1 MTASTN
7 ERLLEWAREIQALA
21 QTGHEYARDEFQR
34 ARYAR
39 LTEIAGEMI
48 SESTGFERAPIV
60 KAFRSQVGYA
70 TPKVDVRAAV
80 FRSGKLLLV
89 REVAD
94 GGWTMP
100 GGWADVGDAPSE
112 AAEREVL
119 EEAGFQVRAAA
130 VIGVYDANRT
140 EPMALFHAFK
150 IVFRCELIGG
160 EARPSMETSEVAF
173 FARDEIPMA
182 LSGERTRLRH
192 IADAFDHLA
201 QPGRSTVF
209 D

>member
-130 VIGVYDANRT
+130 VIGVYDATGQNPWRSFT
-140 EPMALFHAFK
+140 
-150 IVFRCELIGG
+150 
-160 EARPSMETSEVAF
+160 PSRSF
-173 FARDEIPMA
+173 
-182 LSGERTRLRH
+182 SG
-192 IADAFDHLA
+192 AN
-201 QPGRSTVF
+201 
-209 D
+209 